1 MLKAIGIWARLRLGA
16 PDMFD
21 HEESIKKDHPGL
33 VKTLDDQSI
42 N

>member
-1 MLKAIGIWARLRLGA
+1 MLKAIGTQAGLGLGA
-16 PDMFD
+16 PDTFD